1 MSFAE
6 NLKETRK
13 RNQMSQEEL
22 AEMLGVSR
30 QAVSRWELGDGYPE
44 VEKIIILGEKLN
56 VSLDYLLLD
65 KKESNVAGSDS
76 EKLQT
81 PSKSIR
87 ITSPNEGVIVDTSF
101 VARSQEFKGS
111 KNSPKYALFASEK
124 STSIFGP
131 QNRFLSWYRDIEDIT
146 KEIEEINQAMDKG
159 EASYTLKHSVK
170 CKRKL
175 LKVEME

>member
-44 VEKIIILGEKLN
+44 VEKLIILGEKLN

-65 KKESNVAGSDS
+65 KKEFDEAAPDKERVQSSNRN
-76 EKLQT
+76 
-81 PSKSIR
+81 IR
-87 ITSPNEGVIVDTSF
+87 ITSPNEGVILDTTL
-101 VARSQEFKGS
+101 VMRSQEFKGS

-124 STSIFGP
+124 GNSIFGP
-131 QNRFLSWYRDIEDIT
+131 QNRFLGWYRDIDDIT
-146 KEIEEINQAMDKG
+146 KEIEEIDQAMNKG
-159 EASYTLKHSVK
+159 EDSYTLKYSVK

>member
-6 NLKETRK
+6 KLKETRK

-44 VEKIIILGEKLN
+44 VEKLIFLGEKLN

-65 KKESNVAGSDS
+65 KKEHDETEPEG
-76 EKLQT
+76 ERLQT

-87 ITSPNEGVIVDTSF
+87 ITSPNEGVIVDASF

-124 STSIFGP
+124 STSLFGP
-131 QNRFLSWYRDIEDIT
+131 QNKFLSWYRDIEDIT

-159 EASYTLKHSVK
+159 EASYILRYSVK
-170 CKRKL
+170 CKRKF